1 MSAHCLLPSAFQS
14 PQVKE
19 SVLVKDVLRAVQ
31 GLTGKYNTFNGAAAA
46 TAGCGIAV
54 VPQEQLQIPV
64 RWRTVLHELGELGV
78 MYK

>member
-1 MSAHCLLPSAFQS
+1 
-14 PQVKE
+14 
-19 SVLVKDVLRAVQ
+19 VKDVLRAVQ

-46 TAGCGIAV
+46 AGCGIAV
-54 VPQEQLQIPV
+54 APQEQLQIPV